1 MTPRLNPYKAARE
14 AMKALVELENYVR
27 ESGPGHSLIDLVETR
42 VCQINGSGYC
52 ISFRS
57 VHPIHREGVI

>member
-1 MTPRLNPYKAARE
+1 
-14 AMKALVELENYVR
+14 MKASAALENYVR
-27 ESGPGHSLIDLVETR
+27 QSGLDHSLIDLVQMR
-42 VCQINGSGYC
+42 VSQFNGCGYC

>member
-1 MTPRLNPYKAARE
+1 MTPRLNPYKAAPE
-14 AMKALVELENYVR
+14 EMKASVELKNYVR
-27 ESGPGHSLIDLVETR
+27 QSGLDHSLIDLVETR
-42 VCQINGSGYC
+42 VSQINGCGYC